1 MSVEKRIRLGAVVI
15 RTKHQQRAKKET
27 IDIAITKKARN
38 TKMVLAHQEWKIK
51 RVQPWRFDDEE
62 VGDLVLVEGGE
73 HVQVLRGEVS
83 LMMMMLLVTKR

>member
-27 IDIAITKKARN
+27 IDIAITKKAQN
-38 TKMVLAHQEWKIK
+38 TKMVLARQEWKIN
-51 RVQPWRFDDEE
+51 QPWRFDDEE
-62 VGDLVLVEGGE
+62 VGDLVLVEGSE
-73 HVQVLRGEVS
+73 HVQVLRGEAS

>member
-15 RTKHQQRAKKET
+15 RTKHQQRTKKET
-27 IDIAITKKARN
+27 IDIVITKKARN
-38 TKMVLAHQEWKIK
+38 TKMVLARQEWKIK

-73 HVQVLRGEVS
+73 HMQVLRGEVS

>member
-27 IDIAITKKARN
+27 IDIVITKKAQN
-38 TKMVLAHQEWKIK
+38 TKMVLAHQEWKIN
-51 RVQPWRFDDEE
+51 QPWRFDDEE

-73 HVQVLRGEVS
+73 HMQVLRGEVS